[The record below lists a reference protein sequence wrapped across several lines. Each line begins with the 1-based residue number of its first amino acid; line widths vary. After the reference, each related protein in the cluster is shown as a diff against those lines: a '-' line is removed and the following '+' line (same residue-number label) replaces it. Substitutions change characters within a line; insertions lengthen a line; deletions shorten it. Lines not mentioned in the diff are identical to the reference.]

1 MKNFLRFLLK
11 IQLQKSQHLQSQKGF
26 TLVEL
31 LVALILAF
39 LVITPLMG
47 FMIDVMN
54 TDRKEQAKSTSEQEV
69 QAALAYIAQ
78 DMEQAV
84 YIYDADGIY
93 GKTTTVNGET
103 ITINGILGQL
113 PSGTAS
119 NPDKVP
125 VLVFWK
131 RYFLNKDQIVQTSS
145 TSTGRAGCL
154 YNLPSTGGGGCNDQD
169 YMLYS
174 LVAYY
179 LVKDNSATWNSTT
192 TRIERWEIRDG
203 IRDVTGSFSRSETVN
218 STTKTVKYRL
228 LPSTGFMPFDL
239 SLEGDLKRKLGN
251 WRKHSASYDL
261 NVNKLTTLA
270 DYIDQTTSG
279 TPTLAACNIAAGEQ
293 QVPDYTK
300 TNVPTTFRTG
310 SFYACVNASKYIARV
325 YIRGNALARIQTGA
339 QYSSQQSAYFPTAN
353 IQIKGRGFLGIE

>member
-11 IQLQKSQHLQSQKGF
+11 IQLQKSQYLQSPKGF

-54 TDRKEQAKSTSEQEV
+54 TDRQEQAKSTSEQEI

-93 GKTTTVNGET
+93 GQTSNS
-103 ITINGILGQL
+103 ITGILGQL
-113 PSGTAS
+113 PNGTDT
-119 NPDKVP
+119 NPNKVP

-131 RYFLNKDQIVQTSS
+131 RYFLNKDQTVQISS

-179 LVKDNSATWNSTT
+179 IVKDNSATWNSTT

-203 IRDVTGSFSRSETVN
+203 IRDITGSFSRSETIN

-239 SLEGDLKRKLGN
+239 SLEGDLKKKLGN
-251 WRKHSASYDL
+251 WRKHSVSYDL
-261 NVNKLTTLA
+261 NTNKFTTLV
-270 DYIDQTTSG
+270 DYIDQSTSG
-279 TPTLAACNIAAGEQ
+279 TPTLAACNTSAGEQ

-325 YIRGNALARIQTGA
+325 YMRGNALARIKTGA
-339 QYSSQQSAYFPTAN
+339 QYNSQQSAYFPTAN